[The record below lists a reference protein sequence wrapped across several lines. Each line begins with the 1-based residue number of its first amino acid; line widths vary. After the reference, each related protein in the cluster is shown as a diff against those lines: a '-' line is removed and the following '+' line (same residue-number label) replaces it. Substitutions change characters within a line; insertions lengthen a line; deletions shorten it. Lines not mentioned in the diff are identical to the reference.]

1 MLYRKVLHPSSGSK
15 SKPNK
20 QEGSSKLNE
29 PYIEN
34 MVTYRPGWEPRGN
47 Q

>member
-1 MLYRKVLHPSSGSK
+1 MLCRNVLPPSSGYK
-15 SKPNK
+15 NKPNK

-29 PYIEN
+29 AYIEN
-34 MVTYRPGWEPRGN
+34 MVTCRPGWEPRDK